1 MGKITM
7 TVRADSH
14 PEYGNIA
21 DFRLMLNGGLC
32 IVNWGD
38 GTTTTHH
45 AEGEEQHIR
54 HTYPEE
60 CIETGKTFV
69 ITISSDEDNIVGIS
83 TISESAN
90 MHVKDIDISG
100 CQSLLYFAA
109 GRIEH
114 FDITTNPGIRE
125 VELETEACWIADFSN
140 SRELKKLS
148 LNYAF
153 LGAPYDDILAR
164 IDLSKCCKLEILT
177 CMHNLYME
185 IVLPKHSALK
195 EFVYSETDFPRSS
208 MRKIVR
214 TIEQNKGRIKRHRRD
229 SFVFRGNFG
238 QLAQE
243 SFMPLKQSF
252 SDTVNP
258 VPQQIKMTVG
268 TWGNDKFTGYA
279 GNVNVLLD
287 GGSCH
292 IDWGDGHA
300 SELYA
305 NGTELLYG
313 LHVYSPKCTSRQ
325 ITITSDKENIIGIIA
340 DDDNSIYAHIEAIDI
355 SGCQSLKY
363 FGTTSDNFD
372 ISTNPGIKAI
382 DLVQMRCPS
391 LDFSN
396 SNELESLFI
405 QSCLGGREKVQQLD
419 LTKCNKLEYLA
430 CYCNSDLTDISVSD
444 DSALMTLIYEM
455 TPLSDSSL
463 DRLRKVIN
471 RNGGEIRKLETEGS
485 SLTKFIYDIE
495 TSATESRT
503 EDTETKNE

>member
-1 MGKITM
+1 MGKIRM
-7 TVRADSH
+7 TVQANSH

-21 DFRLMLNGGLC
+21 DFRLMLNGGFC
-32 IVNWGD
+32 TVNWGD

-60 CIETGKTFV
+60 CLETEKTFV
-69 ITISSDEDNIVGIS
+69 ITISSDEDNITGIS
-83 TISESAN
+83 INDEFTY
-90 MHVKDIDISG
+90 MDVKD
-100 CQSLLYFAA
+100 
-109 GRIEH
+109 
-114 FDITTNPGIRE
+114 
-125 VELETEACWIADFSN
+125 
-140 SRELKKLS
+140 
-148 LNYAF
+148 
-153 LGAPYDDILAR
+153 
-164 IDLSKCCKLEILT
+164 
-177 CMHNLYME
+177 
-185 IVLPKHSALK
+185 
-195 EFVYSETDFPRSS
+195 
-208 MRKIVR
+208 
-214 TIEQNKGRIKRHRRD
+214 
-229 SFVFRGNFG
+229 
-238 QLAQE
+238 
-243 SFMPLKQSF
+243 
-252 SDTVNP
+252 
-258 VPQQIKMTVG
+258 
-268 TWGNDKFTGYA
+268 
-279 GNVNVLLD
+279 
-287 GGSCH
+287 
-292 IDWGDGHA
+292 
-300 SELYA
+300 
-305 NGTELLYG
+305 
-313 LHVYSPKCTSRQ
+313 
-325 ITITSDKENIIGIIA
+325 
-340 DDDNSIYAHIEAIDI
+340 IDI

-391 LDFSN
+391 LNFSN

>member
-1 MGKITM
+1 MGKIILR
-7 TVRADSH
+7 VQADSYS
-14 PEYGNIA
+14 EYKTIA

-38 GTTTTHH
+38 GTTTTHN

-83 TISESAN
+83 VISESFN
-90 MHVKDIDISG
+90 MDVKDIDISG

-114 FDITTNPGIRE
+114 FDITANPGIRE
-125 VELETEACWIADFSN
+125 LELETEACWIADFSN

-153 LGAPYDDILAR
+153 LGAPDDDILAR

-177 CMHNLYME
+177 CMFNLYME

-195 EFVYSETDFPRSS
+195 EFVYSETVFPRSS

-214 TIEQNKGRIKRHRRD
+214 TIEQNKGRIRWHRRD

-238 QLAQE
+238 QLARK
-243 SFMPLKQSF
+243 SFLPLKQNF
-252 SDTVNP
+252 SGTVNP
-258 VPQQIKMTVG
+258 VPQQIKMTVN
-268 TWGNDKFTGYA
+268 TFGNDKFTGYA
-279 GNVNVLLD
+279 GNVYVLLD

-300 SELYA
+300 SELHA

-313 LHVYSPKCTSRQ
+313 LHTYSPKCTSRQ

-340 DDDNSIYAHIEAIDI
+340 DGDNSICAHIEAIDI

-444 DSALMTLIYEM
+444 DSALKTLIYEM

-463 DRLRKVIN
+463 DRFRKVIN
-471 RNGGEIRKLETEGS
+471 RNGGEIRKLETDEP
-485 SLTKFIYDIE
+485 SLHKFIYDIE
-495 TSATESRT
+495 TSATESKT
-503 EDTETKNE
+503 EDNETKNE

>member
-1 MGKITM
+1 MGKIILR
-7 TVRADSH
+7 VQADSYS
-14 PEYGNIA
+14 EYKTIA
-21 DFRLMLNGGLC
+21 GFRLMLNGGSC
-32 IVNWGD
+32 TVNWGD

-109 GRIEH
+109 GWIEH
-114 FDITTNPGIRE
+114 FDITANPGIRE

-148 LNYAF
+148 LNSAF
-153 LGAPYDDILAR
+153 LGAPDDDILAR

-177 CMHNLYME
+177 CMFNLYME

-195 EFVYSETDFPRSS
+195 EFGYSQTNFPRSS
-208 MRKIVR
+208 MKKIVR

-229 SFVFRGNFG
+229 SYVFGGNFG
-238 QLAQE
+238 KLARE
-243 SFMPLKQSF
+243 SFLPLKQNF

-258 VPQQIKMTVG
+258 VPQQIKMTVN
-268 TWGNDKFTGYA
+268 TFGNDKFTGYA
-279 GNVNVLLD
+279 GNVYVLLD

-300 SELYA
+300 SELHA

-313 LHVYSPKCTSRQ
+313 LHTYSPKCTSRQ

-340 DDDNSIYAHIEAIDI
+340 DDDNSICAHIEAIDI

-382 DLVQMRCPS
+382 DLVQMPCPS

-430 CYCNSDLTDISVSD
+430 CYYNSELTDISVSD
-444 DSALMTLIYEM
+444 DSAMKTLIYKK

-471 RNGGEIRKLETEGS
+471 RNGGEIRKLETDES
-485 SLTKFIYDIE
+485 SLHKFIYDIE

>member
-21 DFRLMLNGGLC
+21 CFRLMLNGGFC

-90 MHVKDIDISG
+90 MHVTDIDISG

-109 GRIEH
+109 GWIEH
-114 FDITTNPGIRE
+114 FDITANPGIRE

-148 LNYAF
+148 LNSA
-153 LGAPYDDILAR
+153 LWGAPDDDILAI

-177 CMHNLYME
+177 CMYNLYME

-195 EFVYSETDFPRSS
+195 EFVYSETVFPRSS
-208 MRKIVR
+208 IRKIVR

-238 QLAQE
+238 QLARE
-243 SFMPLKQSF
+243 SFMPLKQNF

-258 VPQQIKMTVG
+258 VPQQIKMTVN
-268 TWGNDKFTGYA
+268 TFGNDKFTGYA
-279 GNVNVLLD
+279 GNVYVLLD

-313 LHVYSPKCTSRQ
+313 LHTYSPKCTSRQ

-430 CYCNSDLTDISVSD
+430 CYCNSD
-444 DSALMTLIYEM
+444 IYEM

-471 RNGGEIRKLETEGS
+471 RNGGEIRKLETDEP
-485 SLTKFIYDIE
+485 SLHKFIYDIE

-503 EDTETKNE
+503 EDNKTK

>member
-1 MGKITM
+1 MGKIILT
-7 TVRADSH
+7 TQACSYS
-14 PEYGNIA
+14 EYGNIA
-21 DFRLMLNGGLC
+21 DFRLMLNGGSC
-32 IVNWGD
+32 SVNWGD

-60 CIETGKTFV
+60 CIKTGKTFV

-83 TISESAN
+83 AISEPFN
-90 MHVKDIDISG
+90 MDVKDIDISG

-125 VELETEACWIADFSN
+125 LELETEACWIADFSN

-148 LNYAF
+148 LNYAAF
-153 LGAPYDDILAR
+153 LVAPDDDILAR

-177 CMHNLYME
+177 CMFNLYME

-214 TIEQNKGRIKRHRRD
+214 TIKQNKGRIKRHRRD

-238 QLAQE
+238 QLARE

-279 GNVNVLLD
+279 GNVYVLLD

-300 SELYA
+300 SELHA

-405 QSCLGGREKVQQLD
+405 QSGLGGREKVQQLD

-430 CYCNSDLTDISVSD
+430 CYYNSELTDILVSD
-444 DSALMTLIYEM
+444 DSAMKTLIYKK

-471 RNGGEIRKLETEGS
+471 RNGGEIRKLETE
-485 SLTKFIYDIE
+485 D
-495 TSATESRT
+495 
-503 EDTETKNE
+503 NEAENN

>member
-1 MGKITM
+1 MGKIILT
-7 TVRADSH
+7 TQACSYS
-14 PEYGNIA
+14 EYGNIA
-21 DFRLMLNGGLC
+21 DFRLMLNGGFC

-60 CIETGKTFV
+60 CIKTGKTFV

-83 TISESAN
+83 AISEPFN
-90 MHVKDIDISG
+90 MDVKDIDISE

-109 GRIEH
+109 GLIEH

-125 VELETEACWIADFSN
+125 LELETEACWIADFSN

-148 LNYAF
+148 LNYAAF
-153 LGAPYDDILAR
+153 LVAPDDDILAR

-177 CMHNLYME
+177 CMFNLYME

-238 QLAQE
+238 QLARE

-300 SELYA
+300 SELHA

-313 LHVYSPKCTSRQ
+313 LHVYSQKCTRRQ
-325 ITITSDKENIIGIIA
+325 LTISSDTGNIIGIIA

-405 QSCLGGREKVQQLD
+405 QSCLGGREKVQKLD

-430 CYCNSDLTDISVSD
+430 CYCNSELTDISVSD
-444 DSALMTLIYEM
+444 DSALKTLIYEM

-463 DRLRKVIN
+463 DRLRKVIH
-471 RNGGEIRKLETEGS
+471 RNGGEIRKLETEG

-495 TSATESRT
+495 TSATESKT
-503 EDTETKNE
+503 EDNETKNE